1 MSVLPTNHSPVD
13 ALAFHFH
20 SIALGE
26 RETPPPAVVETPRS
40 SSSESESD
48 RESVTP
54 VSSSGSES
62 DRETPPFLPSFGFGL
77 SVSLS
82 PVPQTVPSWDSSSQS
97 TKKLKNESPPG
108 SSLRSYTPRSVYTPH
123 TASPSSEARN
133 KSPFNVKVL
142 NSEEVSVLL
151 KKRNYTFSSRLN
163 TQEYALCKAAPTI
176 DSLRIEAYKIPSI
189 ADDLVLNVHDIDAG
203 IYPDSDDVIGMI
215 ETGELCASFPVEKI
229 QNVAKIFT
237 NVTTLKIYFAKLQDV
252 HFAALTA
259 FKNLEV
265 LDLVYCKISEPKGF
279 AQLKRL
285 TRLNEVH
292 MTYCYKTTS
301 VTTKC
306 FDDFCEHLYWKKEL
320 NGNGQAVSNLLRE
333 AYYFIDA
340 IKPNAMK
347 AVLEVAPTIQTL
359 SLDGQFLHVLSEGDD
374 AIDVRKL
381 DVGAFTYDL
390 IELIR
395 NNKLPG
401 KLHPKVIYNLTQTFT
416 NVEEIQLSYAVIELD
431 HLRALNH
438 FSNLQTLELHGCKFK
453 DPEVLKYVE
462 KMPALR
468 KLNLLYCEGIGD
480 DALSYLCRASQ
491 LESLKVVPILEQ
503 ISDEGIQYLF
513 NLSQLEVLE
522 IPHSLVTDDTLF
534 YMTQVLK
541 KLKLL
546 SLRDCPNITMRGVRA
561 LRDLPD
567 LQYDI
572 HGCSSLPLPRV
583 DWMTLGF
590 APVPA
595 DDSLRCF
602 SEEELE
608 EFKKFASVAVK
619 KTSDVTEK
627 KPVEKETTERKS

>member
-1 MSVLPTNHSPVD
+1 MNALPARHSPVD
-13 ALAFHFH
+13 DLAFHFH

-26 RETPPPAVVETPRS
+26 RETPPPAVVETPQS

-62 DRETPPFLPSFGFGL
+62 DRETPPSPPSFGFGL
-77 SVSLS
+77 PVS
-82 PVPQTVPSWDSSSQS
+82 PVPQTVPSWDISLLP
-97 TKKLKNESPPG
+97 TKKLKNESQPG
-108 SSLRSYTPRSVYTPH
+108 SSLRSYTPRSVSTPRI
-123 TASPSSEARN
+123 ASPSSATRSN
-133 KSPFNVKVL
+133 SPFITKLL

-151 KKRNYTFSSRLN
+151 KKRNYVFSSRLN
-163 TQEYALCKAAPTI
+163 MQDYALCRAAPTI
-176 DSLRIEAYKIPSI
+176 DSLRIEAYEMPSAA
-189 ADDLVLNVHDIDAG
+189 ADVVLNVHDIDAG

-215 ETGELCASFPVEKI
+215 ETGELCARFPVEKI
-229 QNVAKIFT
+229 QNLAKIFT
-237 NVTTLKIYFAKLQDV
+237 NVKTLKIYFAKLQDV

-259 FKNLEV
+259 FKNLED

-279 AQLKRL
+279 AQLKSL

-301 VTTKC
+301 ATTKC
-306 FDDFCEHLYWKKEL
+306 FDDFCEHLDWKKQL

-333 AYYFIDA
+333 AYYFMDSIR
-340 IKPNAMK
+340 PNAMK
-347 AVLEVAPTIQTL
+347 AVLEVAPTIQSL
-359 SLDGQFLHVLSEGDD
+359 SLDGQFLHVLREGEDP
-374 AIDVRKL
+374 IDVRKL
-381 DVGAFTYDL
+381 DAGAFTSELIDL
-390 IELIR
+390 IQQ
-395 NNKLPG
+395 NKLPG
-401 KLHPKVIYNLTQTFT
+401 KLHPKVIHTLTKTFT
-416 NVEEIQLSYAVIELD
+416 NVVEVQLSYAVIELD

-438 FSNLQTLELHGCKFK
+438 FSNLQTLELFGCKFR

-480 DALSYLCRASQ
+480 DALSYLSRAMK
-491 LESLKVVPILEQ
+491 LESLKVVTILEQ
-503 ISDEGIQYLF
+503 ISDEGVQYLL

-546 SLRDCPNITMRGVRA
+546 SLRDCPNITERGVRA

-567 LQYDI
+567 LQYDV
-572 HGCSSLPLPRV
+572 HGCSSLPLPRI
-583 DWMTLGF
+583 DWMSLGF

-595 DDSLRCF
+595 DDSLRYF

-608 EFKKFASVAVK
+608 EFKKFAAMAVK
-619 KTSDVTEK
+619 KTSDVAGK
-627 KPVEKETTERKS
+627 KPVGKETTERKS